1 MIISDGGAAGGCPG
15 GCCIPACNVIVS
27 DDSLGAYGSAAFA
40 DTCKQGF
47 DRDNGEAT
55 IDIND
60 DHQVTWL
67 HLEDGQ
73 VVVDIYRKSDKK
85 YNRWA
90 ISNCQLATTGGSQ
103 CAPSGGGCVS
113 YELWAGQSM
122 LTSSCRTLRKSSLRL
137 RARGLTRST
146 TACGHSC
153 FRDSNSVDISRRLSE
168 NVYFPDTLIW
178 LYIHFSIHHQ

>member
-1 MIISDGGAAGGCPG
+1 MALFALLATTNAGVIISDGGAAGGCPG

-90 ISNCQLATTGGSQ
+90 ISNCQSATTGGSQ
-103 CAPSGGGCVS
+103 CAPSGGGCDATQILV
-113 YELWAGQSM
+113 EAQG
-122 LTSSCRTLRKSSLRL
+122 
-137 RARGLTRST
+137 
-146 TACGHSC
+146 
-153 FRDSNSVDISRRLSE
+153 
-168 NVYFPDTLIW
+168 
-178 LYIHFSIHHQ
+178 